1 MRFFALS
8 RAARVL
14 AWVRRPRSVSLV
26 FRSTAILS
34 CSLALLLAGGCG
46 SGEAPSLRTEKPEA
60 PKPPEPEPPKEVTGR
75 HAFQNMFV
83 AARSWARDAQP
94 FHLRN
99 FYMKQSFGLGGQA
112 VAWTASFA
120 SRSLRK
126 YKTYTYSTEKT
137 ANLYKGVF
145 AGHDIRYSAE
155 SEFTGPPFPVAGFRI
170 DSDQAFEV
178 AEAKGGK
185 AFREKNPQA
194 PVTFLLEY
202 SRSYQRLVW
211 LVCYDV
217 GCTTSPFTV
226 YVHASTGGVLKV
238 AR

>member
-1 MRFFALS
+1 MRLFALS
-8 RAARVL
+8 RAARAL
-14 AWVRRPRSVSLV
+14 AWVRRPRSISLV

-34 CSLALLLAGGCG
+34 CSLAVLLVGGCAG
-46 SGEAPSLRTEKPEA
+46 GEAPSLRTEKPEA
-60 PKPPEPEPPKEVTGR
+60 PKPPEEVSGR

-83 AARSWARDAQP
+83 AARSWARDARP
-94 FHLRN
+94 FRLRN
-99 FYMKQSFGLGGQA
+99 FYMKQSSGLGGQA

-137 ANLYKGVF
+137 ANLHKGVF

-155 SEFTGPPFPVAGFRI
+155 SELTGPPFPVAGFRI
-170 DSDQAFEV
+170 DSDQAFEL

-185 AFREKNPQA
+185 AFRKKNPQT
-194 PVTFLLEY
+194 PVAFLLEY
-202 SRSYQRLVW
+202 VPSYHRLVW

-217 GCTTSPFTV
+217 ECRTSPFTV
-226 YVHASTGGVLKV
+226 SVDASTGTVLKV
-238 AR
+238 AK